1 MKKLLIPLVCVGLA
15 VGCGDTPTG
24 TDATGTDGLTP
35 KLAAA
40 GKSGC
45 STVNFRVVFTA
56 LSPVEFTGVV
66 TGDLVGTNYSVFDL
80 STHVVRGVKTRVKA
94 TVEWWVT
101 HEDMGDL
108 HFITLANGGMTAD
121 PNDPNVVTLH
131 STERALS
138 GVRIANLHD
147 SGTFTATGALLEYG
161 GVICP

>member
-66 TGDLVGTNYSVFDL
+66 TGDLVGTNHSLFDM
-80 STHVVRGVKTRVKA
+80 STYVVHGVKTKVKA

-121 PNDPNVVTLH
+121 PNDPVVTVH
-131 STERALS
+131 STERAVW
-138 GVRIANLHD
+138 GVRIANLND
-147 SGTFTATGALLEYG
+147 SGALTATGADLDYR